1 MQNPGTGH
9 RSAEL
14 WDIGAE
20 KKIFLAGRTLA
31 AGFTQRKRIILVG
44 SANYDFA
51 NSLPNF
57 SDTICWGLCD
67 DVFPHT
73 SEHQLQTMIKCL
85 TCLPTLRCWRCRAN
99 MTSLLLVFLQITIDY
114 GYNRLPSLSKQFVS
128 RIQQN
133 FIFYLDTVFAWSKH
147 IIFYLHS
154 H

>member
-1 MQNPGTGH
+1 M
-9 RSAEL
+9 
-14 WDIGAE
+14 
-20 KKIFLAGRTLA
+20 TL
-31 AGFTQRKRIILVG
+31 QILCQISVIQFVEDCVMM
-44 SANYDFA
+44 SSHTPVNT
-51 NSLPNF
+51 S
-57 SDTICWGLCD
+57 TI
-67 DVFPHT
+67 
-73 SEHQLQTMIKCL
+73 IKCL

-154 H
+154 HKTEVSKISNFLLAVKSFTTC